1 MIASLSRRV
10 RLLLAGWALAAA
22 AAYSIHQRMLW
33 TASGSFFGFVDV
45 AVEVVNDPL
54 FVCYGLGAPWC
65 IAFFLASRSLPPE
78 SVCIRAGSLKNV
90 LLVLLR
96 SDTASA
102 AVVLFGVL
110 TTCWVCS
117 LGLANDVARVPGSVS
132 ALLSDVALPPPVG
145 VLLQLPLL
153 LLFLATI
160 GSLLSA
166 CWVLSGGSVLVGPAA
181 TVLLG
186 WFAVSAAGGLPR
198 DSAVSSALLSS
209 SSLHLGRPF
218 GVLAAA
224 VVLLSIE
231 VVLLGAVRVQD
242 RRLSGAARSWGA
254 GWAAY
259 VLLLGTAALGPTG
272 LQSVSEGNPAPG
284 VEGRVLGPLFAGPAG
299 ALAPT
304 LFSVLVVTGFAMTWQ
319 LSELD
324 PRRPILRCELIRY
337 GSSGARNRRLGA
349 GLLARA
355 LGVSALVGALAGAEA
370 LLRGAPGELASFAD
384 PVVGYQLLVN
394 GTLQLTL
401 VAVAASAFA
410 PLAGS
415 GAAPA
420 AFSAGLAFLPS
431 ELLEGNPLGI
441 AGLWRSA
448 EGWPSVLHG
457 TALALGS
464 ACIVLVAAA
473 IASRLVERHPRTER
487 GRL

>member
-33 TASGSFFGFVDV
+33 TASGSSFGFVDV

-78 SVCIRAGSLKNV
+78 SVCIRAGSLKNE

-96 SDTASA
+96 SDTVSA

-153 LLFLATI
+153 LLFLATT

-198 DSAVSSALLSS
+198 DSAVSSAFLSS

-242 RRLSGAARSWGA
+242 RR
-254 GWAAY
+254 
-259 VLLLGTAALGPTG
+259 
-272 LQSVSEGNPAPG
+272 
-284 VEGRVLGPLFAGPAG
+284 
-299 ALAPT
+299 
-304 LFSVLVVTGFAMTWQ
+304 
-319 LSELD
+319 
-324 PRRPILRCELIRY
+324 
-337 GSSGARNRRLGA
+337 
-349 GLLARA
+349 
-355 LGVSALVGALAGAEA
+355 
-370 LLRGAPGELASFAD
+370 
-384 PVVGYQLLVN
+384 
-394 GTLQLTL
+394 QLTL

-487 GRL
+487 GRS

>member
-33 TASGSFFGFVDV
+33 TASGSSFGFVDV

-65 IAFFLASRSLPPE
+65 IAFFLASRSLPE

-90 LLVLLR
+90 LLVL
-96 SDTASA
+96 
-102 AVVLFGVL
+102 LFGVL

-198 DSAVSSALLSS
+198 DSAVSSAFLSS

-319 LSELD
+319 LSE
-324 PRRPILRCELIRY
+324 
-337 GSSGARNRRLGA
+337 SSIPDAR
-349 GLLARA
+349 
-355 LGVSALVGALAGAEA
+355 S
-370 LLRGAPGELASFAD
+370 S
-384 PVVGYQLLVN
+384 
-394 GTLQLTL
+394 
-401 VAVAASAFA
+401 AAS
-410 PLAGS
+410 
-415 GAAPA
+415 
-420 AFSAGLAFLPS
+420 
-431 ELLEGNPLGI
+431 
-441 AGLWRSA
+441 
-448 EGWPSVLHG
+448 
-457 TALALGS
+457 
-464 ACIVLVAAA
+464 
-473 IASRLVERHPRTER
+473 
-487 GRL
+487 